1 MSILP
6 WLKIKKAVVYPHIL
20 TDFNDLYKYAIMY
33 SGENMKPLAYRLRPL
48 EFDQVFGQDH
58 LVASDGVLTQMLL
71 KKQFLSFI
79 LYGPPGTGKTTIAS
93 IFAAKS
99 ELDTYFFNAST
110 DSKAKLKDILDT
122 TSYHDILIVID
133 EIHRMKT
140 DIQDYLLPFMENG
153 KATIIGIT
161 TLNPYQSINMA
172 IRSRC
177 HLYEVKKLDDEA
189 IKKAVMNGLS
199 ELDID
204 LKIES
209 QALDL
214 IVRYSNHEIRT
225 ALNLLES
232 ASLILQDGDM
242 IKSQTISRIA
252 GKMHHDLD
260 AHEDHFFDLLS
271 ALQKSIRGS
280 DVDASLHY
288 LARLITLGDIPSI
301 IRRLLVI
308 SYEDIGLA
316 NPMMGSKV
324 LAACDAA
331 IKVGF
336 PEARIMLANI
346 VIDLAISPKSNTAI
360 IAIDEALKEYEEK
373 ETGTVPD
380 HASNR
385 KIKLNPDIY
394 HYPHND
400 KNSINDQTY
409 LPDQIKDHTYY
420 HPKEESSYEKAL
432 AQRLKEI
439 DKIKHKKR

>member
-1 MSILP
+1 M
-6 WLKIKKAVVYPHIL
+6 
-20 TDFNDLYKYAIMY
+20 D
-33 SGENMKPLAYRLRPL
+33 SGENMKPLAYRLRPT
-48 EFDQVFGQDH
+48 EFNQVYGQDH
-58 LVASDGVLTQMLL
+58 LVGPDGVLTQMLI

-79 LYGPPGTGKTTIAS
+79 LYGPPGTGKTTIAN
-93 IFAAKS
+93 IFATKS
-99 ELDTYFFNAST
+99 GLDTYFFNAST
-110 DSKAKLKDILDT
+110 DSKAKLKGILDT
-122 TSYHDILIVID
+122 TSYHDILIVVD
-133 EIHRMKT
+133 EIHRMKA

-153 KATIIGIT
+153 NATIIGIT

-189 IKKAVMNGLS
+189 IKLAVKNGLS

-204 LKIES
+204 LKIEN

-232 ASLILQDGDM
+232 ASLVLEDGDM

-252 GKMHHDLD
+252 GKIHHDLD
-260 AHEDHFFDLLS
+260 DHEDHFYDLLS

-280 DVDASLHY
+280 DVDASIHY
-288 LARLITLGDIPSI
+288 LARLIALGDLPSI

-308 SYEDIGLA
+308 AYEDIGLA
-316 NPMMGSKV
+316 NPLMGGKV
-324 LAACDAA
+324 LSACDAA
-331 IKVGF
+331 LKVGF

-360 IAIDEALKEYEEK
+360 VAIDEALSDYEQTD
-373 ETGTVPD
+373 TGVIPD

-385 KIKLNPDIY
+385 KIQLKPEIY
-394 HYPHND
+394 HYPHNNI
-400 KNSINDQTY
+400 NSINDQTY
-409 LPDQIKDHTYY
+409 LPDKIVDKTYY
-420 HPKEESSYEKAL
+420 HPKEESNYEKAL

-439 DKIKHKKR
+439 DKVKHKKR